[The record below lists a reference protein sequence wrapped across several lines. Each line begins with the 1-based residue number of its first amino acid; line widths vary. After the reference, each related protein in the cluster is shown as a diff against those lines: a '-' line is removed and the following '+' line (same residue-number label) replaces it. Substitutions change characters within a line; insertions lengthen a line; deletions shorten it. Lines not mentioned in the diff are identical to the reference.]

1 MEHKIQMQMLW
12 GDCLKGL
19 KNYKS
24 AMAMYQ
30 GITNRGDEWQNIAS
44 FQTAWCLLKIGRFSE
59 AISWLQELNDDYS
72 LKERVL
78 VCKWICFQQFGL
90 TNLVKE
96 EQSKIY
102 IDLMCIL
109 TIRMDAWIYHLCKL
123 FEDFREYFDELAL
136 PLFQSILTIEKPE
149 VNGSN
154 IEEIEREICDEWHEW
169 NLTRNSFHI
178 TGFFKKQIVRAKNK

>member
-59 AISWLQELNDDYS
+59 AISWLQELNDDYA
-72 LKERVL
+72 LKERIL
-78 VCKWICFQQFGL
+78 VCKWICFQQFRL

-96 EQSKIY
+96 EQIKIFT
-102 IDLMCIL
+102 DLMCIL
-109 TIRMDAWIYHLCKL
+109 TIKMDEWIHHLCKL

-136 PLFQSILTIEKPE
+136 PLYLSILKTEKPE
-149 VNGSN
+149 ANESN
-154 IEEIEREICDEWHEW
+154 KEEIVSEMCHEW
-169 NLTRNSFHI
+169 DLTRNSFHI
-178 TGFFKKQIVRAKNK
+178 TGFFKKQIVRAKNE